1 MIQTFNIIIEWF
13 KINMNQHT
21 TFTFGLSTLLI
32 ATTMGTVSKRL
43 IHYLNISAPSLD
55 RTYFNKLDCV
65 KKSDLRTLSKL
76 HSENIHGA
84 ATIKQFDLKQGA
96 LQLTCS
102 LPYSPVDAS
111 PPKPPP
117 PNTCPSDFH
126 HHPAGNFS
134 PDAIFCTIL
143 EMCF

>member
-1 MIQTFNIIIEWF
+1 
-13 KINMNQHT
+13 MNQHT

-76 HSENIHGA
+76 DSENIHGA
-84 ATIKQFDLKQGA
+84 ATIKLGSITSCCSGKEPA
-96 LQLTCS
+96 LLPELT
-102 LPYSPVDAS
+102 
-111 PPKPPP
+111 
-117 PNTCPSDFH
+117 
-126 HHPAGNFS
+126 AGLM
-134 PDAIFCTIL
+134 D
-143 EMCF
+143 